1 MLTVLMQDRNSNQRI
16 ATALGSGEPV
26 VWAEHWEEFER
37 VLPFATCAIVVL
49 GWLRGSDLD
58 ARRLGSLKERH
69 PLRPMVLV
77 TSKDADNARAL
88 RTTVIDE
95 VVWLSEIDAGL
106 WPAVLRAR
114 TSVVRQHLIGA
125 LDRALLLDRTLQRAI
140 RYACNAERPVRSI
153 GQLAASCGCDRR
165 TLWRHWHHAVSAHV
179 SLRLEDVLDWLLLL
193 YAIGRKTPAQ
203 SWSNVAAELQIH
215 PHTLSRIA
223 ARLTDR
229 PLRELASSDQVPL
242 TLEFHGQLIAALVG
256 EPARNNV
263 TWLETSKLL
272 PARVHEPLSARRSG

>member
-1 MLTVLMQDRNSNQRI
+1 MLTVLMQDGGSTPRI
-16 ATALGSGEPV
+16 AAALGCSEPV
-26 VWAEHWEEFER
+26 IWSDRWDEFER

-88 RTTVIDE
+88 RSMAIDE

-106 WPAVLRAR
+106 WPAVRRAR
-114 TSVVRQHLIGA
+114 ASVVRQHLTGVV
-125 LDRALLLDRTLQRAI
+125 DRALLLDRPLQRAI

-153 GQLAASCGCDRR
+153 GQLAVACGCDRR
-165 TLWRHWHHAVSAHV
+165 TLWRHWHQTVSARV
-179 SLRLEDVLDWLLLL
+179 TLRLEDVLDWLLLL

-203 SWSNVAAELQIH
+203 SWSAVAAELQIH

-223 ARLTDR
+223 ARLTAR
-229 PLRELASSDQVPL
+229 PLRKLASSDQVPL
-242 TLEFHGQLIAALVG
+242 TLQFHGQLIAALVG

-272 PARVHEPLSARRSG
+272 PARLHEPLSARRSG

>member
-1 MLTVLMQDRNSNQRI
+1 MLTVLMQDRNSNLRI
-16 ATALGSGEPV
+16 AAALGSGEPV

-88 RTTVIDE
+88 RSMAIDE
-95 VVWLSEIDAGL
+95 VVWLSEIEAGL
-106 WPAVLRAR
+106 WPAVRRAR
-114 TSVVRQHLIGA
+114 ASVVRQHLTGA
-125 LDRALLLDRTLQRAI
+125 IDRALLLDRPLQRAI

-153 GQLAASCGCDRR
+153 GQLAAACGCDRR
-165 TLWRHWHHAVSAHV
+165 TLWRHWHQAVSARET
-179 SLRLEDVLDWLLLL
+179 LRLEDVLDWLLLL

-229 PLRELASSDQVPL
+229 PLRKLASSDQIPL
-242 TLEFHGQLIAALVG
+242 TLQFHGQLIAALVG
-256 EPARNNV
+256 EPTRNNV
-263 TWLETSKLL
+263 ARLETSKLL
-272 PARVHEPLSARRSG
+272 PARMREGLVARSG

>member
-1 MLTVLMQDRNSNQRI
+1 MLTVLMQDGGSTPRI
-16 ATALGSGEPV
+16 AAALGCSEPV
-26 VWAEHWEEFER
+26 VWSDRWDEFER

-69 PLRPMVLV
+69 PLSPMVLV
-77 TSKDADNARAL
+77 TSKDADDARAL
-88 RTTVIDE
+88 RSMAIDE

-106 WPAVLRAR
+106 WPAVRRAR
-114 TSVVRQHLIGA
+114 ASVVRQHLTGVV
-125 LDRALLLDRTLQRAI
+125 DRALLLDRPLQRAI

-153 GQLAASCGCDRR
+153 GQLAVACGCDRR
-165 TLWRHWHHAVSAHV
+165 TLWRHWHRAVSARV
-179 SLRLEDVLDWLLLL
+179 TLRLEDVLDWLLLL

-203 SWSNVAAELQIH
+203 SWSAVAAELQIH

-223 ARLTDR
+223 ARLTAR
-229 PLRELASSDQVPL
+229 PLRKLASSDQVPL
-242 TLEFHGQLIAALVG
+242 TLQFHGQLIAALVG